1 MPSDAVEQLAD
12 DLDAF
17 WRRYRPCF
25 RTRTRDTSDCA
36 RTFWR
41 GQLTMEDQRNFAN
54 IDRRLNR
61 RDGQPLQHFMSES
74 PWPSQPVY
82 EQIQRDIRDEPTLQ
96 TGGLVILDESAD
108 AKAGDQSV
116 GAARQHNGR
125 LGKIDLSQV
134 ATCLAFA
141 HPATRTWALVDG
153 ELFLPACWF
162 TQAYAARRREVG
174 LPPERTFATKPALGL
189 AMIQR
194 AQAHGLP
201 FDTVACDELYGRNRD
216 LRAKFDAMH
225 LNYAAQVPA
234 NTQVYLQ
241 EPQVGVPRRQ
251 GHGRQHTRLRVQSR
265 HKPHT
270 AYAVGRRSSMN
281 WQRVQVRHFERGILE
296 AEFAVVRVWTLTP
309 TMQVRAEWLVIRRDA
324 DGRMTYSLLNGAA
337 DTSTSTLIERSCWR
351 FYTERTYED
360 AKSELGWDDFQARKY
375 RAWEHEMALTAAATW
390 FVASIKLK
398 WQTTYQR
405 DPGLAKQFELEV
417 LPALSTAN
425 VRDLLMTVLPVP
437 QLTPESA
444 RQLVVTHL
452 VNRARSTSS
461 RLRKQQE
468 RNDSS

>member
-1 MPSDAVEQLAD
+1 MEQLAD

-17 WRRYRPCF
+17 WQRYRPCF
-25 RTRTRDTSDCA
+25 RTRTRDTSECA

-74 PWPSQPVY
+74 PWRSQAVFQ
-82 EQIQRDIRDEPTLQ
+82 QIQREIRDEPTLQ
-96 TGGLVILDESAD
+96 TGGLVILDECPD
-108 AKAGDQSV
+108 AKAGNQSA

-162 TQAYAARRREVG
+162 TRAYATQRQEVG

-189 AMIQR
+189 AMIQC
-194 AQAHGLP
+194 AQANGLP

-216 LRAKFDAMH
+216 LRAKLDEMH
-225 LNYAAQVPA
+225 LKYAAQVPA
-234 NTQVYLQ
+234 NTQVYLH
-241 EPQVGVPRRQ
+241 EPQVGVPHRQ
-251 GHGRQHTRLRVQSR
+251 WHGRQHTRVRVQSQ
-265 HKPHT
+265 HKPYT
-270 AYAVGRRSSMN
+270 AYAVGRRSATV

-324 DGRMTYSLLNGAA
+324 DGRMTYSLLNGPA
-337 DTSTSTLIERSCWR
+337 DTPASTLIERSCWR
-351 FYTERTYED
+351 FYTERAYED

-405 DPGLAKQFELEV
+405 DPGLAQQFELEV

-425 VRDLLMTVLPVP
+425 VRDLLMAVLPIP

-468 RNDSS
+468 QNDSS